1 MTMPKLTPHLAL
13 CAIFLLP
20 AIASAQQPSPP
31 APYDKSI
38 FQNPIPPDQ
47 LTFLMPL
54 NGAPA
59 KDLLHDKQ
67 FKKLMKSTLPGWMF
81 HYSYDMSISDA
92 LDHALGD
99 SRDPVTIRDGRYL
112 TASGQAT
119 SFAPHPEGRALLW
132 IDLQDG
138 IVLSAFYFHP
148 GNGEPT
154 PTITVFSKQLKTDTL
169 AMSQLPPAFAA
180 DLKQWVEA
188 SRLPPLTTRYFIGAL
203 NKRILLEHDEDF
215 CGVLYA
221 DVAPTPESCQ
231 QMTADAADL
240 DMNTAYYLEQVH
252 FATNATAHRITGEDQ
267 TAFLQLRAHTCGGI
281 ADPLGCRIRLTRE
294 HVHTVQTHQTHR
306 R

>member
-1 MTMPKLTPHLAL
+1 MPGLTIYLAL
-13 CAIFLLP
+13 CATLLLP
-20 AIASAQQPSPP
+20 AITSAQQPPPP
-31 APYDKSI
+31 AAYDKSV

-59 KDLLHDKQ
+59 KDLVHDKQ

-81 HYSYDMSISDA
+81 HYSTDMSVSDA
-92 LDHALGD
+92 MDHALGD
-99 SRDPVTIRDGRYL
+99 SRQPVSIRDGRYL
-112 TASGQAT
+112 TASGQAI
-119 SFAPHPEGRALLW
+119 SFSAHPEGRGLIW

-169 AMSQLPPAFAA
+169 AMSQLPLAFAA
-180 DLKQWVEA
+180 DLKQWAEA
-188 SRLPPLTTRYFIGAL
+188 SHLPPLTTRYFIGAL
-203 NKRILLEHDEDF
+203 NKRILLEHDENF

-221 DVAPTPESCQ
+221 DIAPTPQSCQ
-231 QMTADAADL
+231 QMTADAVDL

-252 FATNATAHRITGEDQ
+252 YATNATARMVTGEDQ
-267 TAFLQLRAHTCGGI
+267 TAFLRLREHTCGGI
-281 ADPLGCRIRLTRE
+281 ADPLGCRVRLTRE
-294 HVHTVQTHQTHR
+294 HVHVVQTR
-306 R
+306 RR